1 MAATISEAVEWWAVQ
16 TPLRTAFAMADDR
29 VSYAELNSWVDNA
42 AHWLAQR
49 NIVPGDRV
57 AVLGSNSLAWCV
69 AALAIIKCG
78 AILVPLNF
86 RYARPELEALVGDCA
101 PKLALVQ
108 ADRWNR
114 AAGFGA
120 LGTTVSPLED
130 VNDLRRREPKRFVR
144 DLQSDAPIVIGHTSG
159 STAKPKGVVFTH
171 RSMLTYTFEAQ
182 LNSPELR
189 SAMSLLSVSPLYASS
204 GIVKLV
210 QFLAMGATAVI
221 EPDFDAERAL
231 DLLTREKIEV
241 FSGVP
246 IFYERMAACRDFAT
260 ADLSNLKFCSV
271 AGARV
276 PASLLEAWRAKGVIV
291 RQGYGLSE
299 GGGNTT
305 VNSAE
310 NAIVHPEQCGSGGI
324 FTKHRIVGSDGTDC
338 RPNEAG
344 EIWLRGPAMM
354 QGYWNNPAATR
365 AAFVDGW
372 LRTGDVGVMDERG
385 QITFVDRMK
394 DLIISGGLNIS
405 PLDIEGAIGDL
416 DGVVEVAVI
425 GVPDPVFAE
434 TPMAIVHLSKA
445 LATGDIIAH
454 CNARLADYKV
464 PRYLAFA
471 DEPLPRLATGKIA
484 KQALRE
490 KYRDAAKTMNRVR

>member
-1 MAATISEAVEWWAVQ
+1 MAATISEAVEWWAAE
-16 TPLRTAFAMADDR
+16 TPQRVAFAMSGDR
-29 VSYAELNSWVDNA
+29 LSYAELNSWVDTTT
-42 AHWLAQR
+42 HWLTQK
-49 NIVPGDRV
+49 NIVSGDRV

-86 RYARPELEALVGDCA
+86 RYARPELESLVADTT

-108 ADRWNR
+108 ANRWDRL
-114 AAGFGA
+114 AGFSA
-120 LGTTVSPLED
+120 LGTAILPLED
-130 VNDLRRREPKRFVR
+130 VNDLRCRAPRRFTR
-144 DLQSDAPIVIGHTSG
+144 DLQADAPIVIGHTSG

-231 DLLTREKIEV
+231 DILTRERIEV

-246 IFYERMAACRDFAT
+246 IFYERIAACRGFAA

-276 PASLLEAWRAKGVIV
+276 PGSLLEAWRAKGVIV

-305 VNSAE
+305 VNSTA
-310 NAIVHPEQCGSGGI
+310 NAIAHPEQCGSGGI
-324 FTKHRIVGSDGTDC
+324 FTKHRIVRLDGTDC
-338 RPNEAG
+338 AANEPG
-344 EIWLRGPAMM
+344 EIWLRGPSMM
-354 QGYWNNPAATR
+354 QGYWNNPEATR
-365 AAFVDGW
+365 TALVDGW
-372 LRTGDVGVMDERG
+372 LKTGDVGMMDERG
-385 QITFVDRMK
+385 QITFVDRLK

-405 PLDIEGAIGDL
+405 PLDVESAIGDL
-416 DGVVEVAVI
+416 DGVAEVAVI

-434 TPMAIVHLSKA
+434 TPMAIVHLNKS
-445 LATGDIIAH
+445 LASGDIIAH

-464 PRYLAFA
+464 PRYLAFE

-484 KQALRE
+484 KQALRD
-490 KYRDAAKTMNRVR
+490 KYRDAVLTMSRVR